1 MSLEEIT
8 KFTDNYFANNN
19 NNWIN
24 CSFHEA
30 FFDFFPS
37 RAYIF
42 FDRYYYKLLSEN
54 ISLNSQHVKLIIDN
68 IRLDYELTNNSNP
81 TLKSERINKL
91 EKTIL
96 SFIKIYNHYIN
107 DETLIYLL
115 LTLNNKTTTYYLLN
129 NYYKRIKHA
138 LKEYVIVV
146 PYITRY
152 GMSQKNFYD
161 KYCSGK
167 AYKILHIR
175 LDFKLK
181 VSFCRSI
188 TDMLKISDYKDI
200 FNYNE
205 YLSRLFREISFQT
218 INVQTMMSIIQKE
231 IAEENYKN
239 AITLVD
245 LLNLNWDIKI
255 DFVNTLPLSKWY
267 KFLKADNNWQIFIDK
282 FNSNSYSEMFISKF
296 YTDVITPL
304 ATKIHPNINN
314 INSIYDFEIILML
327 KRLSFQKKTFNRK
340 NSIYNKCF
348 LIFLKQYQEKF
359 QIILDEED
367 IKYVDLVF
375 RRLVVANNVYKLFQ
389 FKNILSLIHFYKSN
403 DYYQNIDLPKDYI
416 KNYNVKKYRKVKKL
430 FLIKLNFY
438 TDSLDELALTATRF
452 LDYENIV
459 KILDSNLQF
468 QNNKQHSNNNN
479 TELNKKRQIF
489 LDIYPQFK
497 PLVEIITN
505 LDGKDELYLKKVNMI
520 IKEIKNKN
528 DINLRYSI
536 NDYFYVFNNLYTR
549 GLKITLTKL
558 NKAVEGI
565 QEFLLPYN
573 EHIKTNLEQFN
584 YSTKGSPFLDKINGI
599 KLYDKYRKR
608 LYSSIPDYQNKY
620 KTIEFG
626 FVDMHDTA
634 IISNGVCDGKYLYQ
648 NGKTYSSCLTPNGAA
663 KNSLFHGAINSNGR
677 FFEIK
682 FGNKIMAYS
691 WVWRAGDVI
700 CFDNIEVTDEIFKI
714 EAWEEILFNSYLVTA
729 NDIIRITKTEINGG
743 IKMVVIGRPKKD
755 IRNKYIDN
763 LKDSPEIFKPTGSED
778 LYLDSQKKQLWLA
791 GKYDN
796 ISTKDVTAIYL
807 YKRQEVVQ
815 FKTIDF
821 DTLRL
826 KANGIYYE
834 YCMQNNIA
842 YHKLNCNYIDG
853 YLGEDWFFG
862 KYENGNYDFYYVLND
877 DRLFGEAKKYIISE
891 KILNQSKLHLTLKKL
906 TN

>member
-1 MSLEEIT
+1 MSLEETI
-8 KFTDNYFANNN
+8 KFTDNYFSQNND
-19 NNWIN
+19 NWIN

-42 FDRYYYKLLSEN
+42 FDKYYYKLLSEN

-146 PYITRY
+146 PYITKY

-167 AYKILHIR
+167 DYKILHIR

-205 YLSRLFREISFQT
+205 YLSRLFRETSFQT

-314 INSIYDFEIILML
+314 INSIYDFENILML

-367 IKYVDLVF
+367 IRYIDLVF

-430 FLIKLNFY
+430 ILTKLNFY
-438 TDSLDELALTATRF
+438 TDSLDELALTATIF

-468 QNNKQHSNNNN
+468 QNNKQYSNNNN

-505 LDGKDELYLKKVNMI
+505 LDGKDELYLKKINMI

-573 EHIKTNLEQFN
+573 EHIKINLEQFN

-682 FGNKIMAYS
+682 FGNKILAYS

-700 CFDNIEVTDEIFKI
+700 CFDNIEVTDEILKI
-714 EAWEEILFNSYLVTA
+714 EAWEEILFNSYLMTA
-729 NDIIRITKTEINGG
+729 NDIIRITKAEISGG

-807 YKRQEVVQ
+807 YKRKEVVQ

-834 YCMQNNIA
+834 YCMQNNIT
-842 YHKLNCNYIDG
+842 YHKLNCDYIDG

-877 DRLFGEAKKYIISE
+877 DRLFDEAKKYIISE
-891 KILNQSKLHLTLKKL
+891 KILNQSKLHLTLKKP